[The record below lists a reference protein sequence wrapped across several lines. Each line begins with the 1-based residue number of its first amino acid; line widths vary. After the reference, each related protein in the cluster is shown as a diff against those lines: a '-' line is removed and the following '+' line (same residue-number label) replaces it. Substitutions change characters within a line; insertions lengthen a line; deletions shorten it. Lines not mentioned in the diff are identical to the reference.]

1 MQRRTDDDI
10 GEVEVTT
17 GGTATGN
24 PAVDVMP
31 ARPVTG
37 LITERGGS
45 GGPLPRDGLGGGTSD
60 PRGAIMGACLW
71 RNAEDLDFGASGDVP
86 VRAGA
91 EIDEAKAAFAI
102 SGQGRV

>member
-1 MQRRTDDDI
+1 MQRRTDNDI

-17 GGTATGN
+17 GGTATGD

-31 ARPVTG
+31 ARLVTG

-45 GGPLPRDGLGGGTSD
+45 GEPLPSDGLGGGTTD
-60 PRGAIMGACLW
+60 PRRAIIEVCLR
-71 RNAEDLDFGASGDVP
+71 RNAEGLDFGASGDVP

-102 SGQGRV
+102 YRQGRV